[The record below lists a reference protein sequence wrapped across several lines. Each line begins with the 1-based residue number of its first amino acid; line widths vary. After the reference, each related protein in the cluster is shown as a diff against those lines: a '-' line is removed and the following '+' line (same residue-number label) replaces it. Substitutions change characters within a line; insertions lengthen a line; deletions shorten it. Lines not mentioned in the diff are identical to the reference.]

1 MCGKLAAGGYRLRPN
16 SLCHKGRRACS
27 LSVRNRA
34 ISRSVGIGLH
44 VGDTGA
50 LAVGLFTP

>member
-1 MCGKLAAGGYRLRPN
+1 MCGELAAGVYRLRPN
-16 SLCHKGRRACS
+16 SLCHNGR
-27 LSVRNRA
+27 RA